1 MRAAIY
7 ARYSS
12 DRQQERSIDDQV
24 KLCTDHVA
32 AGGGS
37 IVQVYADYAV
47 SGASTRGRTQLTQM
61 MTEARDGAPWDTV
74 IAESLD
80 RLSRDQ
86 EDIAGLY
93 KRLRFAGVRLVTVSE
108 GEISELHIGLK
119 GTMNALFLR
128 DLADKVR
135 RGHRG
140 ITAEGRT
147 AAGLAYGYRLD
158 TVLDDRGR
166 PVRGGRAIVPEE
178 ADIVRRIYAEY
189 ARGQGARSIVSAL
202 NQEGVPGPSGR
213 TWTVSTVMGNA
224 ARLTGILH
232 NPIYRGRLIY
242 ARQTF
247 HKDPETGQRR
257 PRVQTAEKWEVAEV
271 PELRIISD
279 DMWQAVE
286 ARRRA
291 VKRQPMA
298 LRRRPKHLL
307 SGLIH
312 CGVCGSPYTIKY
324 QDYLRCNGRHD
335 RGTCTNAR
343 TARLT
348 DIESRTLGSLK
359 AFLVDPAARA
369 AAIREYHEELARLE
383 KAQSGRADRLAQRLG
398 SIDFQMRQII
408 EAIKA
413 GAAPKALILDTNRLQ
428 AERDAIE
435 AEIDALQ
442 AQRATITLHPAA
454 PEAYAQAVQDLA
466 DALAGDPQSRAEA
479 AAVIRSLITRIEI
492 HPEPGRGQYRLAVFG
507 PAAEALGLA
516 QFVEAEKEKAR
527 LIGKSVE
534 PSSRGV
540 GTTVSMVA
548 RDRYR
553 RYSNSDEAA

>member
-24 KLCTDHVA
+24 KLCTDHVT
-32 AGGGS
+32 AGGGA

-47 SGASTRGRTQLTQM
+47 SGASTRGRNQLTQM

-86 EDIAGLY
+86 EDIAGLF
-93 KRLRFAGVRLVTVSE
+93 KRLRFAGVRLITVSE

-140 ITAEGRT
+140 ITAEGRI
-147 AAGLAYGYRLD
+147 AAGLAYGYRID
-158 TVLDDRGR
+158 TTFDDRGR
-166 PVRGGRAIVPEE
+166 PIRGGRQIVPEE
-178 ADIVRRIYAEY
+178 ADIIRRIYREY
-189 ARGQGARSIVSAL
+189 ARGQGPRSIVSAL
-202 NQEGVPGPSGR
+202 NREGVTGPSGR

-247 HKDPETGQRR
+247 IKDPDSGQRR
-257 PRVQTAEKWEVAEV
+257 PRVQDAAKWEVKEV
-271 PELRIISD
+271 PKLRIISD
-279 DMWQAVE
+279 DMWRAVE
-286 ARRRA
+286 ARRKA
-291 VKRQPMA
+291 VSRQPLA
-298 LRRRPKHLL
+298 HRRRPAHLL
-307 SGLIH
+307 SGLIR
-312 CGVCGSPYTIKY
+312 CGVCDSPYAVKY
-324 QDYLRCNGRHD
+324 KDRMQCNGRHD

-343 TARLT
+343 TVRLAEL
-348 DIESRTLGSLK
+348 ESRTLGSLK
-359 AFLVDPAARA
+359 AFLIDPAARA
-369 AAIREYHEELARLE
+369 AAIKEYHEELARLE
-383 KAQSGRADRLAQRLG
+383 KAQSGRADKLATRLG

-413 GAAPKALILDTNRLQ
+413 GAASKALILDTNRLQ

-492 HPEPGRGQYRLAVFG
+492 HPEPARGQYRLAVFG

-516 QFVEAEKEKAR
+516 QFVEDEKEKAR
-527 LIGKSVE
+527 LMGKSVE
-534 PSSRGV
+534 PSAHSV
-540 GTTVSMVA
+540 GSTVSMVA
-548 RDRYR
+548 R
-553 RYSNSDEAA
+553 EGFEPPTKGL